1 MRKDFKNG
9 PVRPIDIPWPKPE
22 NPVPSKKR
30 VKKRHGGSAQ
40 SHYLQHGYGP
50 HKIQLR
56 SGKPKLA
63 KKGW

>member
-1 MRKDFKNG
+1 MG
-9 PVRPIDIPWPKPE
+9 DIALRGNRLTAAKGGRIGL
-22 NPVPSKKR
+22 K
-30 VKKRHGGSAQ
+30 HGGPQ